1 MTVMEIV
8 LTQPVPKGDAYTGL
22 RSIVEPHSDD
32 RSWEITKAYNY
43 GVIMGKRMERA
54 RRKRNQQ

>member
-1 MTVMEIV
+1 MTAVEMV
-8 LTQPVPKGDAYTGL
+8 LAQPVPKGTAYAGL
-22 RSIVEPHSDD
+22 CSIVDPHSDD
-32 RSWEITKAYNY
+32 KSWEITKAYNY

>member
-1 MTVMEIV
+1 MNSRFLRGAEF
-8 LTQPVPKGDAYTGL
+8 DGL
-22 RSIVEPHSDD
+22 CSIIDLHNDD

>member
-1 MTVMEIV
+1 MTAVEMV
-8 LTQPVPKGDAYTGL
+8 LEQPIPNGAEFDGL
-22 RSIVEPHSDD
+22 CSIIDLHNDD